1 MSDIVLERMWS
12 TYSALLKEADFSAPT
27 GTPDPKTIRVD
38 EQVSVDNN
46 ESENLAK
53 EALKRQA
60 IPLGGLVY
68 NIEIHLPESRDK
80 AVYDVLFRSLRE
92 HLL

>member
-1 MSDIVLERMWS
+1 MWL
-12 TYSALLKEADFSAPT
+12 TFAALVKEADFAAAPSVPKAQE
-27 GTPDPKTIRVD
+27 TPGIERNTA
-38 EQVSVDNN
+38 NN
-46 ESENLAK
+46 AETEVAAK
-53 EALKRQA
+53 LDSTRQG
-60 IPLGGLVY
+60 ISLGGLIY